1 MIPQILSFG
10 TLLTQL
16 ASNFGVSKDGVDQA
30 GRIIDGAKATYNV
43 LNTGSLSQ
51 SAAKTLIAPM
61 VAIEDTLLH
70 AEWATDLMTVINMR
84 DIKDALTHLAM
95 QGEVNGIKISQLV
108 ESINPRRAGLLALR
122 GAEAFG
128 LAEGTS
134 YAGMEADA
142 PSAKKGGSTKVGGV
156 PNLNEYTP
164 LAVGRT
170 VEASVMIDGHQ
181 VTFPLNFRQIP
192 MPVTS
197 NDLQTIFEAARPED
211 GMFARFM
218 MWRAGELT
226 NPEFLTGT
234 DKIKKEFNI
243 RKNDMSGY
251 YAEATDRAAK
261 NRKAALSTGIA
272 SVNTQ
277 ANTIVMSADTARN
290 IELELGVRF
299 DGSGIAKIRKAVL
312 ANTIVVCDDGMGI
325 YTFYS
330 SASNIPEVY
339 TRKEITVAS
348 KKDTSMDLQSLMKMF
363 GGR

>member
-1 MIPQILSFG
+1 MIPQLLSFG
-10 TLLTQL
+10 TLMTQL
-16 ASNFGVSKDGVDQA
+16 ANNFGVGASVAADAKKV
-30 GRIIDGAKATYNV
+30 IDGASTTYNV
-43 LNTGSLSQ
+43 LTTGSLSA

-61 VAIEDTLLH
+61 VAIEDTLIH
-70 AEWATDLMTVINMR
+70 AEWATDIMTVINMR

-95 QGEVNGIKISQLV
+95 QGQVNGIKISQLV

-128 LAEGTS
+128 VTEGS
-134 YAGMEADA
+134 RAVYDGMEA
-142 PSAKKGGSTKVGGV
+142 GGSVKVGTV
-156 PNLNEYTP
+156 PNLSEYTP

-170 VEASVMIDGHQ
+170 VEASVMLDGTQ
-181 VTFPLNFRQIP
+181 VTFPLNFRQVP
-192 MPVTS
+192 MPISS

-226 NPEFLTGT
+226 NPEFLMGT
-234 DKIKKEFNI
+234 DQIKKEFNI
-243 RKNDMSGY
+243 RKDDMSGY

-261 NRKAALSTGIA
+261 NRKAALTTGIA

-312 ANTIVVCDDGMGI
+312 ANTIVVCDEGMGI
-325 YTFYS
+325 FTFYS
-330 SASNIPEVY
+330 SATNIPEVY
-339 TRKEITVAS
+339 TRREITVAS

>member
-1 MIPQILSFG
+1 MIPQLISFG
-10 TLLTQL
+10 SLLTQL
-16 ASNFGVSKDGVDQA
+16 AGNFGVAAETAADAKK
-30 GRIIDGAKATYNV
+30 ILDGASSTYNV
-43 LNTGSLSQ
+43 LSTNSLSQ

-70 AEWATDLMTVINMR
+70 AEWAGDLMTVINMR
-84 DIKDALTHLAM
+84 DIKDALTHLSM
-95 QGEVNGIKISQLV
+95 QGQVNGIKISQLV

-128 LAEGTS
+128 MAEGSTAA
-134 YAGMEADA
+134 YAGMEA
-142 PSAKKGGSTKVGGV
+142 GGNVKAGSI

-170 VEASVMIDGHQ
+170 VEASVMLDGTN
-181 VTFPLNFRQIP
+181 VTFPLNFRQVP
-192 MPVTS
+192 MPISS

-226 NPEFLTGT
+226 NPEFLMGT
-234 DKIKKEFNI
+234 DQIKKEFNI

-251 YAEATDRAAK
+251 YSEATDRAAN
-261 NRKAALSTGIA
+261 NRKAALTTGIV

-277 ANTIVMSADTARN
+277 ANTIVMSSDTARN

-299 DGSGIAKIRKAVL
+299 SGSGIAKIRKAVL
-312 ANTIVVCDDGMGI
+312 ANTIVVCDEGMGI
-325 YTFYS
+325 FTFYS
-330 SASNIPEVY
+330 SATNIPEVY
-339 TRKEITVAS
+339 TRREITVAS

>member
-16 ASNFGVSKDGVDQA
+16 ATSYGANKETVADAK
-30 GRIIDGAKATYNV
+30 RIIDGTSQTYNV
-43 LNTGSLSQ
+43 LQTGSLSA

-108 ESINPRRAGLLALR
+108 ESINPRRAGMLAFS
-122 GAEAFG
+122 GAESFG
-128 LAEGTS
+128 LAEGSTAA
-134 YAGMEADA
+134 YAGMEAA
-142 PSAKKGGSTKVGGV
+142 PTKIGTM
-156 PNLNEYTP
+156 PNLSEYSP

-181 VTFPLNFRQIP
+181 VTFPLNFRQVP
-192 MPVTS
+192 MPVSS
-197 NDLQTIFEAARPED
+197 NDLQTIFDAARPED

-226 NPEFLTGT
+226 NPEFLMGT
-234 DKIKKEFNI
+234 DQIKKEFNI

-261 NRKAALSTGIA
+261 NRKAALTTGIA

-277 ANTIVMSADTARN
+277 ANTIVMSSDTARN
-290 IELELGVRF
+290 IELDLGVRF

-325 YTFYS
+325 FTFYS

-339 TRKEITVAS
+339 TRREITVAS

>member
-1 MIPQILSFG
+1 MIPQLLNFG

-16 ASNFGVSKDGVDQA
+16 ASNFGVSKDGVDRA
-30 GRIIDGAKATYNV
+30 GQIIDGAKTTYNV
-43 LNTGSLSQ
+43 LNTTSLSQ

-95 QGEVNGIKISQLV
+95 QGQVNGIKISQLV

-128 LAEGTS
+128 LAEGAAAS
-134 YAGMEADA
+134 YSGMEA
-142 PSAKKGGSTKVGGV
+142 GGSVKVGSV

-170 VEASVMIDGHQ
+170 VEASVMLDGTQ
-181 VTFPLNFRQIP
+181 VTFPLNFRQVP
-192 MPVTS
+192 MPISS

-226 NPEFLTGT
+226 NPEFLMGT
-234 DKIKKEFNI
+234 DQIKKEFNI

-261 NRKAALSTGIA
+261 NRKAALTTGIA

-299 DGSGIAKIRKAVL
+299 DSNGIAKIRKAVL
-312 ANTIVVCDDGMGI
+312 ANTIVVCDEGMGI
-325 YTFYS
+325 FTFYS
-330 SASNIPEVY
+330 SSTNIPEVY

-348 KKDTSMDLQSLMKMF
+348 KKDTSLDLQSLMKMF

>member
-1 MIPQILSFG
+1 MIPQLLSFG
-10 TLLTQL
+10 TLMTQL
-16 ASNFGVSKDGVDQA
+16 ANNFGVGGEIAADAKKVL
-30 GRIIDGAKATYNV
+30 DGASTTYNV
-43 LNTGSLSQ
+43 LTTNSLSQ
-51 SAAKTLIAPM
+51 SAARTLIAPM

-95 QGEVNGIKISQLV
+95 QGQVNGIKISQLV

-128 LAEGTS
+128 LAEGS
-134 YAGMEADA
+134 AAVYSGMEA
-142 PSAKKGGSTKVGGV
+142 GGSVKVGTV

-170 VEASVMIDGHQ
+170 VEASVMLDGTQ
-181 VTFPLNFRQIP
+181 VTFPLNFRQVP
-192 MPVTS
+192 MPVSS

-226 NPEFLTGT
+226 NPEFLMGA
-234 DKIKKEFNI
+234 DQIKKEFNI

-261 NRKAALSTGIA
+261 NRKAALTTGIA

-325 YTFYS
+325 FTFYS

-339 TRKEITVAS
+339 TRREITVAS

>member
-1 MIPQILSFG
+1 MIPQLLSFG
-10 TLLTQL
+10 TLMTQL
-16 ASNFGVSKDGVDQA
+16 ANNFGVGASVAADAKKV
-30 GRIIDGAKATYNV
+30 IDGASTTYNV
-43 LNTGSLSQ
+43 LTTGSLSQ

-61 VAIEDTLLH
+61 VAIEDTLIH
-70 AEWATDLMTVINMR
+70 AEWATDIMTVINMR

-95 QGEVNGIKISQLV
+95 QGQVNGIKISQLV

-122 GAEAFG
+122 GAESFG
-128 LAEGTS
+128 LTEGATAT
-134 YAGMEADA
+134 YAGMEA
-142 PSAKKGGSTKVGGV
+142 GGSVKIGSV

-170 VEASVMIDGHQ
+170 VEASVMLDGTQ
-181 VTFPLNFRQIP
+181 VTFPLNFRQVP
-192 MPVTS
+192 MPISS

-226 NPEFLTGT
+226 NPEFLMGT
-234 DKIKKEFNI
+234 DQIKKEFNI

-261 NRKAALSTGIA
+261 NRKAALTTGIA

-299 DGSGIAKIRKAVL
+299 DGNGIAKIRKAVL
-312 ANTIVVCDDGMGI
+312 ANTIVVCDEGMGI
-325 YTFYS
+325 FTFYS
-330 SASNIPEVY
+330 SATNIPEVY

>member
-16 ASNFGVSKDGVDQA
+16 ATSYGANKETVADAK
-30 GRIIDGAKATYNV
+30 RIIDGTSQTYNV
-43 LNTGSLSQ
+43 LQTGSLSA

-108 ESINPRRAGLLALR
+108 ESINPRRAGMLAFS
-122 GAEAFG
+122 GAESFG
-128 LAEGTS
+128 LAEGSTVA
-134 YAGMEADA
+134 YAGMEAA
-142 PSAKKGGSTKVGGV
+142 PTKIGTM
-156 PNLNEYTP
+156 PNLSEYSP

-181 VTFPLNFRQIP
+181 VTFPLNFRQVP
-192 MPVTS
+192 MPVSS
-197 NDLQTIFEAARPED
+197 NDLQTIFDAARPED

-226 NPEFLTGT
+226 NPEFLMGT
-234 DKIKKEFNI
+234 DQIKKEFNI

-261 NRKAALSTGIA
+261 NRKAALTTGIA

-277 ANTIVMSADTARN
+277 ANTIVMSSDTARN
-290 IELELGVRF
+290 IELDLGVRF

-325 YTFYS
+325 FTFYS

-339 TRKEITVAS
+339 TRREITVAS